1 MIINNFVK
9 IEKKHPKLPL
19 LFCCDHAS
27 NLIPNQYKKLG
38 LKERILKS
46 HIAYD
51 IGAQTLTRKLSS
63 IFKTNAVLAKYSRL
77 FIDLNRDKNHIN
89 LITEKSDGIEIPGN
103 KNLPQSEKIYRIN
116 NFHQTYHNELKL
128 TLKNMDELFF
138 CKTSLICIHSFTS
151 SLQNKIKR
159 PWEIGLLYKD
169 DKSLYKPINRYL
181 NNNSNYKIGKNKP
194 YSGYE
199 DVNYTMTYHGELDK
213 RPFISIEIRN
223 DIFSRNNY
231 SKIEELSIKI
241 SQAIYYAQIKLGSPY
256 NNFAK
261 NLNLS

>member
-9 IEKKHPKLPL
+9 IKKKHPKLPL

-103 KNLPQSEKIYRIN
+103 KNLPKSEKIHRIN
-116 NFHQTYHNELKL
+116 NFHQT
-128 TLKNMDELFF
+128 
-138 CKTSLICIHSFTS
+138 
-151 SLQNKIKR
+151 
-159 PWEIGLLYKD
+159 
-169 DKSLYKPINRYL
+169 
-181 NNNSNYKIGKNKP
+181 
-194 YSGYE
+194 
-199 DVNYTMTYHGELDK
+199 
-213 RPFISIEIRN
+213 
-223 DIFSRNNY
+223 
-231 SKIEELSIKI
+231 
-241 SQAIYYAQIKLGSPY
+241 
-256 NNFAK
+256 
-261 NLNLS
+261 